1 MDIHEDWEIN
11 RTADFSL
18 DSIEAVL
25 FDLDGTLLGVDMHT
39 FISNYL
45 AGLAARLEDLAHSRQ
60 VTEKM
65 RDAVVD
71 MLTRVAGQLTLEQR
85 MLTHLQQSLAIPPH
99 RYHQALADFC
109 QDNLP
114 GLASCIQEHPLS
126 RPLLKACQRFDWKVV
141 LATNPIFP
149 RPVID
154 ARIKWAG
161 LEPDFFHFV
170 TDYETSRHCK
180 PHLEYFQEI
189 LARLDVSAESCLM
202 VGNDSWH
209 DMAAR
214 RTGMRTCLLTTWRID
229 HRQTRFSPDW
239 EGSHEEFLA
248 MLRSFLPGKLPADAA
263 GRGAPSSAD

>member
-1 MDIHEDWEIN
+1 MVIQEEVKIN
-11 RTADFSL
+11 GPEDFSL
-18 DSIEAVL
+18 DSVEAIL

-45 AGLAARLEDLAHSRQ
+45 AGLAARLEDLAHSHQ
-60 VTEKM
+60 VAGKM

-71 MLTRVAGQLTLEQR
+71 MLTRVDGQLTLEQR
-85 MLTHLQQSLAIPPH
+85 MLNYLEENLAIPPH
-99 RYHQALADFC
+99 RYQEALADFC
-109 QDNLP
+109 RENLP
-114 GLASCIQEHPLS
+114 GLASCIQEHPLA
-126 RPLLKACQRFDWKVV
+126 RPLLKACQNLDWRMV

-149 RPVID
+149 RAVID

-189 LARLDVSAESCLM
+189 LARLDISAKACIM

-214 RTGMRTCLLTTWRID
+214 RAGMRTCLLTTWRID

-248 MLRSFLPGKLPADAA
+248 MLQSSSPGGLPADAP
-263 GRGAPSSAD
+263 GRGALSSAD